1 MTKPCKEKQKS
12 CHAVS
17 PPVVREGRHTLPSLR
32 GCPSRLSPKGFPFQ
46 RLERKFYWPEHMFH
60 PVEPRNLRGITD
72 AGKEEKTGNPSSGV
86 VHPQQRSR
94 CQEQERLGYFPSYSR
109 LTSPPA
115 FERTDMNTKR
125 GEPCGPPLCF
135 LNVQRNNKRRDSG
148 FRDVTLRHKRNP
160 NC

>member
-1 MTKPCKEKQKS
+1 MKFI
-12 CHAVS
+12 
-17 PPVVREGRHTLPSLR
+17 LR
-32 GCPSRLSPKGFPFQ
+32 FPRFFFILRNGCGCRAFFNIITARCSPFQ
-46 RLERKFYWPEHMFH
+46 RLERKFYWPEHMFHSLESMFH

-72 AGKEEKTGNPSSGV
+72 AGKEEKTGNPSSGA

-109 LTSPPA
+109 LNSPPA

-125 GEPCGPPLCF
+125 GGPCGPPLCF
-135 LNVQRNNKRRDSG
+135 FNVQRNNKRRDSG